1 MTKRNENKYGL
12 FNLSLVDDESD
23 SLRVDEQIVS
33 KNTPNSENKKLI
45 SDFKMENP

>member
-12 FNLSLVDDESD
+12 FDLSLVDDESE

-33 KNTPNSENKKLI
+33 KNTPNSENKKLTPN
-45 SDFKMENP
+45 FKMENP